1 MTTVVGRLA
10 KNKIVKDLNGGIID
24 WFDEAK
30 GGWIVQKRMVINH
43 DVWNNHLQKE
53 QDKIEAASAVS
64 KAKIR
69 DDYPENPDGSNSN
82 NAKVTE
88 LENKVT
94 AMDDKLNAILEA
106 LKK

>member
-24 WFDEAK
+24 WFDEAN
-30 GGWIVQKRMVINH
+30 GGWIVQKRMIVNQE
-43 DVWNNHLQKE
+43 VWNNHLQKE
-53 QDKIEAASAVS
+53 QDKIEAASAIS

-69 DDYPENPDGSNSN
+69 DDYPENADGTNSSSP
-82 NAKVTE
+82 KVQE
-88 LENKVT
+88 LENKVN
-94 AMDDKLNAILEA
+94 AMDDKLNAIIEA